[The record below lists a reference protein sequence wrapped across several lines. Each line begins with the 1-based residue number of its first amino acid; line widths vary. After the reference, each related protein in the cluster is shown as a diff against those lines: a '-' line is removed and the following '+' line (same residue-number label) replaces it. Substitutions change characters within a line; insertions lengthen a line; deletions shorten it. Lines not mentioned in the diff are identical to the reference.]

1 MVPGTLFDCLFS
13 NPDPVKC
20 PLGQQGFGPVPNA
33 PGIARNAFRG
43 ANYFDVDAT
52 LSKSFGLPPMKV
64 LGEGARLEFRA
75 NFYNLFNKLNLTNP
89 QTDIMNTHFG
99 EAQAALGARVI
110 EMQAR
115 FSF

>member
-1 MVPGTLFDCLFS
+1 
-13 NPDPVKC
+13 
-20 PLGQQGFGPVPNA
+20 
-33 PGIARNAFRG
+33 
-43 ANYFDVDAT
+43 
-52 LSKSFGLPPMKV
+52 MKV

-99 EAQAALGARVI
+99 EAQAALGARVV